1 LKEGL
6 ANDLVVLAMCSDPEP
21 MDATNDRETKRSVV
35 ETNTHTVELAVA
47 DRLEVQRWV
56 QWIGF
61 ELSEIPMGKRLN
73 LGGQCLKA
81 LPETL

>member
-1 LKEGL
+1 MEGL

-21 MDATNDRETKRSVV
+21 MDATSYRETKCSVV
-35 ETNTHTVELAVA
+35 EANTHTVELAVA
-47 DRLEVQRWV
+47 DCLKVQRRV
-56 QWIGF
+56 HRIGF
-61 ELSEIPMGKRLN
+61 ELSVVSMGKGLN

>member
-1 LKEGL
+1 
-6 ANDLVVLAMCSDPEP
+6 MCSDPEP
-21 MDATNDRETKRSVV
+21 MDAISHREPKCSVV

-47 DRLEVQRWV
+47 DHFEVQRWV

-61 ELSEIPMGKRLN
+61 ELSVVPMGKGLN
-73 LGGQCLKA
+73 LGRQCLKA